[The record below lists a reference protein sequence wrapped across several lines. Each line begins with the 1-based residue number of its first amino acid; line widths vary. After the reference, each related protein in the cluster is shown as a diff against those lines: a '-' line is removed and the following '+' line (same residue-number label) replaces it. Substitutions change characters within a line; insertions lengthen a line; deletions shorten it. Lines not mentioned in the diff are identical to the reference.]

1 MKKGRHRR
9 YEEARKFQRENAEA
23 SFTVEDFDFEE
34 PDLFSKEEE
43 DTPEPT
49 DRAYWERRASN
60 ISVRM
65 LDGIFLKMKEF
76 ATNISL
82 KYNKYY
88 VGISLDGSANNF
100 VNFKLRKKYLLLEIR
115 MDKEDEMAQRFEN
128 EGLDIVS
135 YNRWGKYQLRI
146 TEDDL
151 KNSEELLMEA
161 IQQAYKRAVS

>member
-1 MKKGRHRR
+1 MSALKH
-9 YEEARKFQRENAEA
+9 ED
-23 SFTVEDFDFEE
+23 SVSLVFTKIIDQMA
-34 PDLFSKEEE
+34 LGTEEE

-49 DRAYWERRASN
+49 DRAYWEKRGSK
-60 ISVRM
+60 ISVLI
-65 LDGIFLKMKEF
+65 LDELFKKMKGF
-76 ATNISL
+76 AANLSL
-82 KYNKYY
+82 KYNKHY

-100 VNFKLRKKYLLLEIR
+100 VNFKLRKKYLLLDIR